1 MMRTFPQR
9 TERQLGER
17 GFTLIEMLVVLTI
30 VALIAVVGAATLQ
43 RKPGT
48 LTRQRAAIQI
58 KTAAEEARRQAMS
71 SGRPAVLDLST
82 LPAAKAGITLD
93 VSQRGAKP
101 LLAFYPDGSSTGGT
115 ILLDDHPLISINW
128 LTGRIFDVQN

>member
-1 MMRTFPQR
+1 MMRTFPR
-9 TERQLGER
+9 PTEPRLGER

-43 RKPGT
+43 RKPSA

-58 KTAAEEARRQAMS
+58 KTAAEDARRQAIS

-82 LPAAKAGITLD
+82 LPAAKGGITLND
-93 VSQRGAKP
+93 AQKGAKP

-115 ILLDDHPLISINW
+115 ILLDERPLVSINW
-128 LTGRIFDVQN
+128 LTGRIADVQS